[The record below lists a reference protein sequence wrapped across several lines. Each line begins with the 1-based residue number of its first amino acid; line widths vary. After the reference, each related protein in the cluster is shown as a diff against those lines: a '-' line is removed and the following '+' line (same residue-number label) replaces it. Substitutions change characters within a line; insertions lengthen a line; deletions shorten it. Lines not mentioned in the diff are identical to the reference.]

1 MGGTGASM
9 ENETLLAQLKSL
21 AASID
26 PDVRRQALRR
36 LKSEV
41 SVECKGAF
49 ELLKSFSYD
58 PKADIRAEAVR
69 GFVAYPNRQE
79 IVWRGLDLGE
89 LDPSTEVRAAA
100 IEAAFVASDPELE
113 LALIALGQMYR
124 THPDR
129 ELRLAVAAG
138 MSMFNCG
145 RVLEDNLT
153 ATVFIL
159 LIADGDAEVRRRM
172 AAGGAVAYNYPYL
185 AELFT
190 QAAEIDD
197 DAGVRAAAVEGMRG
211 VLLPEEIIEYARARL
226 AADPT
231 EQMHWAALAIAKS
244 YLDQQCGCLLL
255 GYLMECEHETVA
267 AAARS
272 SRSNPTP
279 SYGSSTG
286 QATGSKETV
295 IVES

>member
-1 MGGTGASM
+1 M
-9 ENETLLAQLKSL
+9 EQETLLAQLKRL

-41 SVECKGAF
+41 SVECEGAF
-49 ELLKSFSYD
+49 ELLESFSYD

-69 GFVAYPNRQE
+69 GFVAFPDRRE
-79 IVWRGLDLGE
+79 IVWRGLTLGE
-89 LDPSTEVRAAA
+89 IDPSTEVRAAA

-113 LALIALGQMYR
+113 FPLISLGQMFR
-124 THPDR
+124 THSDR

-145 RVLEDNLT
+145 RVLEDNLA

-159 LIADGDAEVRRRM
+159 LVSDRDPEVRRRM
-172 AAGGAVAYNYPYL
+172 AAGGAVLFNYPYL
-185 AELFT
+185 EEIFI
-190 QAAEIDD
+190 QAAETDD
-197 DAGVRAAAVEGMRG
+197 DAGVRAAAVESMGAF
-211 VLLPEEIIEYARARL
+211 LLAEEIIAYARARL

-244 YLDQQCGCLLL
+244 NLDQRCGCLLL
-255 GYLMECEHETVA
+255 GYLMECEHEPVAVA
-267 AAARS
+267 ARA
-272 SRSNPTP
+272 SR
-279 SYGSSTG
+279 
-286 QATGSKETV
+286 A
-295 IVES
+295 